1 MRPLSLRGWLLLVS
15 LLFAVLVVGGISLT
29 TYVIVSDG
37 MQVVAYDSTQ
47 RVTASAVAAT
57 REAVAAA
64 EAFAAAQGADGP
76 EREAIAQADLEQR
89 LGVLLGSPGL
99 AGAEFAL
106 YVDPAQEPIWLST
119 EIGVHPAQAPARARA
134 LETGAATYSGMRRGD
149 LISGLF
155 SDAELGVTVVHVP
168 VPLPGGQIGVLDVT
182 YLPANEETVI
192 DAIRIPMAI
201 LAVSAM
207 VIMVVL
213 MQTSMAWV
221 LNLVG
226 DLRRAADSI
235 DAGRLEERLPDE
247 ADNEIGELARSLN
260 RLIER
265 LQRRSEAQGRF
276 VADASH
282 ELATPVAGIRG
293 YTSILRAWGGEDQ
306 KVREEA
312 IDAIDRESR
321 RMARLTSDL
330 LNLLHADQGLRLR
343 SERFDLN
350 VLVRERL
357 ATTASRYLDKDIDF
371 EGPEAESLAMVGD
384 AERTEDVLSIL
395 LDNAGKYTPPHGRVS
410 VQTARKRDNVLITV
424 SDSGEGISAEDLP
437 RVFDRFFRSDKAR
450 AEGEGGFGLGL
461 AIAKSIVDSMGGEIS
476 VESTAGEGTTFRI
489 VLPRG
494 RV

>member
-1 MRPLSLRGWLLLVS
+1 
-15 LLFAVLVVGGISLT
+15 
-29 TYVIVSDG
+29 
-37 MQVVAYDSTQ
+37 
-47 RVTASAVAAT
+47 
-57 REAVAAA
+57 
-64 EAFAAAQGADGP
+64 
-76 EREAIAQADLEQR
+76 
-89 LGVLLGSPGL
+89 LLGDHS
-99 AGAEFAL
+99 
-106 YVDPAQEPIWLST
+106 
-119 EIGVHPAQAPARARA
+119 
-134 LETGAATYSGMRRGD
+134 
-149 LISGLF
+149 
-155 SDAELGVTVVHVP
+155 
-168 VPLPGGQIGVLDVT
+168 GVLDVT
-182 YLPANEETVI
+182 YLPENEEGVI
-192 DAIRIPMAI
+192 DAVRLPMVI

-265 LQRRSEAQGRF
+265 LQRRSEAQSRF

-293 YTSILRAWGGEDQ
+293 YTSILRAWGGEDR

-312 IDAIDRESR
+312 IEAIDRESR

-330 LNLLHADQGLRLR
+330 LNLLHADQGLRLK
-343 SERFDLN
+343 SDRFDLN

-357 ATTASRYLDKDIDF
+357 ATTASRYLDKEIEF
-371 EGPEAESLAMVGD
+371 EGPEAESLVMMGD

-395 LDNAGKYTPPHGRVS
+395 LDNAGKYTPVRGRVT
-410 VQTARKRDNVLITV
+410 VTTARRRDTVVITV
-424 SDSGEGISAEDLP
+424 SDTGEGISAEDLP

-461 AIAKSIVDSMGGEIS
+461 AIAKSIVESMGGTAAVDS
-476 VESTAGEGTTFRI
+476 VPGEGTTFTI